1 MMEEILNFVQLT
13 ADVGTSGQPT
23 VTQFKTIADAGYA
36 AVVNLA
42 MPDSESAIAEE
53 GSIVTGLGMRYVHI
67 PVPFDS
73 PSIDDLRLFISTMNA
88 LQGERQ
94 GERQGGRVWVHCA
107 MNLRVSAFMYHY
119 LHHAKGLDRRTSRS
133 PVFERWEPR
142 MDAVWQNFM
151 ALTRED
157 IEMES

>member
-1 MMEEILNFVQLT
+1 MEEILNFVQLT

-42 MPDSESAIAEE
+42 MPDSENAIAEE

-73 PSIDDLRLFISTMNA
+73 PSTDDLRLFIGTMNA
-88 LQGERQ
+88 LQGGSGQ
-94 GERQGGRVWVHCA
+94 QGGRVWVHCA